1 VGDRQPV
8 ALGAA
13 AVNGVR
19 FWRHRW
25 GRTGPFLNHECQL
38 RDGWWVA
45 AFFLVLSSV
54 LVPVLVLARQDG
66 DVSYWQ
72 QAAIVAVATWACQ
85 RLRGKPLSEVTG
97 RLDGRWLKEFLLGG
111 LAGSALMLL
120 PALILLLGGW
130 VIWHRGSNGLSVL
143 MPSLV
148 LFAGVSLAEELLF
161 RGFVFQRLRAGL
173 GPWPAQAIVAGFF
186 LLTHLN
192 NPGMTGGTRVLA
204 AANIV
209 LASVLFGLAF
219 IRTGSLAM
227 PLGLH
232 VMANWVQGGV
242 LGFGVSGE
250 SQHGFLEP
258 VFGRYPEW
266 LTGGRFGLEA
276 SAPGLVWVG
285 LAVVLLHRW
294 EPRRRAGRTPPREAH
309 R

>member
-97 RLDGRWLKEFLLGG
+97 RLDGRWLKEFLVGG

-120 PALILLLGGW
+120 PALVLLLGGW
-130 VIWHRGSNGLSVL
+130 VAWHRGPNGLSVL

-161 RGFVFQRLRAGL
+161 RGFAFQRLRAGL
-173 GPWPAQAIVAGFF
+173 GQWPAQAIVAGFF

-219 IRTGSLAM
+219 IRTDSLAM

-258 VFGRYPEW
+258 VLGGYPEW

-276 SAPGLVWVG
+276 SAPGLVCVG

-294 EPRRRAGRTPPREAH
+294 EPRRRAGWTPQREAH